1 MGASSLASVAKDVRI
16 VSHSSLLPLNLAYLR
31 GGEELVAAGVVV
43 VAVAV
48 VVVVVVVVVAV
59 AGSN

>member
-48 VVVVVVVVVAV
+48 VVV
-59 AGSN
+59 